1 MSFAFT
7 NPMVNYFFFSYKAN
21 LNIDGSGAV
30 VAAPDQNTPGKFYLT
45 EVSYIILHL
54 TLIQIGRIIFCNV
67 YFDPG
72 GSYYYHWMRDA
83 GLSIKAWLDINDNDY
98 DKSKDVLNA
107 YVKWVNVVQHKPD
120 PNDIDV
126 RIGKKYYVHIPYTHH
141 Y

>member
-1 MSFAFT
+1 MYKKTKKKMEKKTEKKKMKKKIS
-7 NPMVNYFFFSYKAN
+7 FFFFFFFPFFFFIFFSIFLYMDVAN
-21 LNIDGSGAV
+21 M
-30 VAAPDQNTPGKFYLT
+30 
-45 EVSYIILHL
+45 
-54 TLIQIGRIIFCNV
+54 
-67 YFDPG
+67 YFDSG

-126 RIGKKYYVHIPYTHH
+126 RIGKKSNNYFCKCP
-141 Y
+141 